1 MYASFKLQR
10 LTPADV
16 PLLRALNALFGEAF
30 GDPEA
35 YGAEPPSDSYLEALL
50 GKEHVIALV
59 AFDDGNG
66 IAVGE
71 DIAAL
76 GPHRPARLRKL
87 MRNGDVVHDPRHARG
102 FISNRLRRLA
112 L

>member
-1 MYASFKLQR
+1 MLVFRIEAGPTALRTRHSSERRACGAGHGLCQPQVVSILR
-10 LTPADV
+10 LV
-16 PLLRALNALFGEAF
+16 
-30 GDPEA
+30 
-35 YGAEPPSDSYLEALL
+35 YEPPFLGSMIWSALC
-50 GKEHVIALV
+50 
-59 AFDDGNG
+59 
-66 IAVGE
+66 VGE

-76 GPHRPARLRKL
+76 APHRPVRLRKL